1 MSIYTYQIFHPA
13 GGFNRIS
20 HIPVRQYTSYSIY
33 MYVLLQKNL
42 YMKFK
47 FLAIVTFK
55 LFKNSFFPTAHHV

>member
-20 HIPVRQYTSYSIY
+20 HIPVRQFTSYSIY
-33 MYVLLQKNL
+33 MYFYNNL

-55 LFKNSFFPTAHHV
+55 LFTNSFFPTAHHV